1 MGEGT
6 DESMELWRERVNQD
20 ITDMKNGYNRLDTN
34 QLKIKDDIRD
44 LQTSDK
50 LQEMEIATLKATL
63 VEIKGDTRYIRE
75 KMDGD
80 KDAEL
85 DRHKNFWWKIVGA
98 LVIAALLFYFGIES
112 VNQLT
117 K

>member
-20 ITDMKNGYNRLDTN
+20 ITDIKNDYNRLETN

-50 LQEMEIATLKATL
+50 LQEMEIATLKSTL
-63 VEIKGDTRYIRE
+63 AEIKGDTRYIRE

-85 DRHKNFWWKIVGA
+85 NRHKNFWWKIAGA
-98 LVIAALLFYFGIES
+98 LVIAALLFYFGIEG
-112 VNQLT
+112 VN
-117 K
+117 KIIR